1 MADEIDTLTGE
12 MVVDNGHLRGL
23 RSGIGGGGGGGGGEV
38 FDWEGIVSLEAAQGE
53 EGEEGEWI
61 DEECLEC
68 KDRDELDDSFCRS
81 CGGGGDG
88 RGGIFSTPFGASI
101 VTPAKTP
108 RSSPPEIVPLPLP
121 LPKAKAADPKDWLVG
136 DVSEWMRALI
146 GFSPDEVV
154 DLRER
159 VVGSGVTG
167 GYLLERLRFDDLK
180 GIVSFPSSLF
190 LIL

>member
-1 MADEIDTLTGE
+1 VADEIDTLTGE

-23 RSGIGGGGGGGGGEV
+23 RSGDGGGGGREG
-38 FDWEGIVSLEAAQGE
+38 FDWEEIVGLEAAQ
-53 EGEEGEWI
+53 GEEGEWI

-88 RGGIFSTPFGASI
+88 KGGIFSKPFGASI

-136 DVSEWMRALI
+136 DVSEWMCALI
-146 GFSPDEVV
+146 ELSPDEVV

-180 GIVSFPSSLF
+180 GIVSFSPSLF